1 MYACKIFLCARI
13 STHRESE
20 RLMLFEP
27 SLLPAYQII
36 PRRRDEIY
44 IHIFR
49 IFHFTLAVNLVE
61 KIKKKKKKETSVINE
76 LFARSIHFFQSI
88 TTIFIVSRHVIC
100 PWPIPF
106 LTTRLIFSSII
117 FFFLLET
124 IFDLKNYLYLP
135 RNKSNLIYLTKY
147 KFLPYSHSPSLE
159 KRKKSNIS
167 RKSVDKLKTNEYI
180 WRRRNQIRDL
190 LLIEN

>member
-1 MYACKIFLCARI
+1 
-13 STHRESE
+13 
-20 RLMLFEP
+20 MLFEP

-76 LFARSIHFFQSI
+76 LFARSIHFFSVDNYDLHCFS
-88 TTIFIVSRHVIC
+88 TRDLSVTY
-100 PWPIPF
+100 PF
-106 LTTRLIFSSII
+106 LNNAINIFFYNF

-124 IFDLKNYLYLP
+124 IFDLKNYLYLS

>member
-117 FFFLLET
+117 FFF
-124 IFDLKNYLYLP
+124 FCLKLFLIL
-135 RNKSNLIYLTKY
+135 KIICIYLG
-147 KFLPYSHSPSLE
+147 
-159 KRKKSNIS
+159 IS
-167 RKSVDKLKTNEYI
+167 RIWFIWPSTNFYLILTLLHLKREK
-180 WRRRNQIRDL
+180 NQIYPVNL
-190 LLIEN
+190 STN

>member
-27 SLLPAYQII
+27 SLLLAYQII

-61 KIKKKKKKETSVINE
+61 KIKKKKETSVINE
-76 LFARSIHFFQSI
+76 LCSIDKLFSDDNTFYNLHRVSI
-88 TTIFIVSRHVIC
+88 YVIC
-100 PWPIPF
+100 LNF
-106 LTTRLIFSSII
+106 
-117 FFFLLET
+117 
-124 IFDLKNYLYLP
+124 
-135 RNKSNLIYLTKY
+135 KY
-147 KFLPYSHSPSLE
+147 Y
-159 KRKKSNIS
+159 
-167 RKSVDKLKTNEYI
+167 D
-180 WRRRNQIRDL
+180 
-190 LLIEN
+190 